1 MFPRTVLVIDDE
13 ETIRGAVRLTL
24 EDVGYEVVEAPNG
37 RAGLDELRASA
48 VPMVVLL
55 DLMMPGGSGLELLSK
70 VHAEPEIAERHVF
83 IIFTAARAFAA
94 ATLLAYL
101 PGKHLFNLPKP
112 FAIDEL
118 IATVEEAASESES
131 ADVTVRPGRT

>member
-1 MFPRTVLVIDDE
+1 MFPRAVLVIDDE
-13 ETIRGAVRLTL
+13 EIIRGAVRLTL

-37 RAGLDELRASA
+37 RVGLDLLRASR

-55 DLMMPGGSGLELLSK
+55 DLMMPGGSGLEFLTK
-70 VHAEPEIAERHVF
+70 VHSEPELADRHVF

-94 ATLLAYL
+94 TTLLSYV
-101 PGKHLFNLPKP
+101 PGKPLYNLPKP

-118 IATVEEAASESES
+118 IATVEEAATMAGVPES
-131 ADVTVRPGRT
+131 AGT

>member
-1 MFPRTVLVIDDE
+1 MFPRTVLVVDDE

-37 RAGLDELRASA
+37 RVGLDRLRASR

-55 DLMMPGGSGLELLSK
+55 DLMMPSGSGLEFLRS
-70 VHAEPEIAERHVF
+70 VHAEPEIADHHVF

-94 ATLLAYL
+94 TTLLSYL
-101 PGKHLFNLPKP
+101 PGKHLYNLPKP

-118 IATVEEAASESES
+118 IAKVDEAARHSDS
-131 ADVTVRPGRT
+131 A